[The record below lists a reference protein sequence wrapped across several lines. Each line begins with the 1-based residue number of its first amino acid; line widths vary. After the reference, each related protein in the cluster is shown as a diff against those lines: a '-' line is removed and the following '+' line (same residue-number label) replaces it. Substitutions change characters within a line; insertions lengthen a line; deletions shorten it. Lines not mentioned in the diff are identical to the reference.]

1 MLDSS
6 GNSRQGPTL
15 GKLEALCFERGCLL
29 LFDKQDMV
37 EPSLYVHISE
47 HFPTEAQDIGGHSLK
62 RGVSQAQD
70 TTLLIPQPL
79 LCP

>member
-15 GKLEALCFERGCLL
+15 GKLKALCFERGCLL
-29 LFDKQDMV
+29 GFDKQDAV
-37 EPSLYVHISE
+37 EPSLYIHSSE
-47 HFPTEAQDIGGHSLK
+47 HFPTEAQGI
-62 RGVSQAQD
+62 GVSQAQD